1 MNSFIQNIIIEI
13 NGTPKPEKTK
23 FFAFSIITFVMAA
36 ADLTITYIGSP
47 DLAFEANPLVTV
59 FGLGWSA
66 LIIANIIVYAFTVT
80 LLYIAFIKYKRKV
93 VQCEDF
99 MQYMS
104 MLYFDRPDK
113 QKWLWYK
120 FPKGKEK
127 MIMSFAPVGYA
138 VAYVFP
144 IVRFIAIFGWV
155 MFLAAP
161 EFCFLCFFNLPHVF
175 FDHMEIVIFAA
186 LGIMFLFILV
196 YYWFKKEYKINKIA
210 LEGIS
215 TGEYIESDTMQEVK
229 EIPKQEIKEKRIT
242 ELEEKNKAKIEA
254 KRVAQVDNMLKEIQA
269 LKDIGWT
276 STQFSGGYD
285 IDRK

>member
-1 MNSFIQNIIIEI
+1 MKNFIQNIIIEI
-13 NGTPKPEKTK
+13 NNTPKLEKTK
-23 FFAFSIITFVMAA
+23 FYSFSIIALVMAA
-36 ADLTITYIGSP
+36 GDLGITYIGSP
-47 DLAFEANPLVTV
+47 DLAFEANPLITV

-66 LIIANIIVYAFTVT
+66 LIIANIIVYAFTVA
-80 LLYIAFIKYKRKV
+80 LLYIAFIKYKRKI
-93 VQCEDF
+93 VQCENF

-138 VAYVFP
+138 VAYTFP
-144 IVRFIAIFGWV
+144 IIRFIAIFGWV

-161 EFCFLCFFNLPHVF
+161 DFCYLCYFDLPHVF
-175 FDHMEIVIFAA
+175 FDHMEIVILAVT
-186 LGIMFLFILV
+186 GIIFLFILV

-215 TGEYIESDTMQEVK
+215 TGEYIESNTTQQVE
-229 EIPKQEIKEKRIT
+229 EEKRKI
-242 ELEEKNKAKIEA
+242 KIEA
-254 KRVAQVDNMLKEIQA
+254 KRVTEVDAMLQEIQA
-269 LKDIGWT
+269 LKEIGWT
-276 STQFSGGYD
+276 STQFSEDYD
-285 IDRK
+285 IE